1 MCLSVLNNKKAKKAH
16 LKERFP
22 SEHFIQCWLTIIS
35 MNLENWKTTIKNQ
48 L

>member
-1 MCLSVLNNKKAKKAH
+1 MCLSVLNNKKVKKAH
-16 LKERFP
+16 LKERLP
-22 SEHFIQCWLTIIS
+22 SEQIIT